1 MLKQLGPPQ
10 IIMTFTWNDFAP
22 EYQALLP
29 DLMPWDDPVLFT
41 MHYKRC
47 FHRFFTTYITK
58 SSFARKVG
66 GIKDWSY
73 TIELQD
79 RGNTCCN

>member
-1 MLKQLGPPQ
+1 MFKQLGPPQ
-10 IIMTFTWNDFAP
+10 LFLTFTCNDFAE
-22 EYQALLP
+22 EYVNLLQEKK
-29 DLMPWDDPVLFT
+29 PWEDPVLFT
-41 MHYKRC
+41 MHFKRC
-47 FHRFFTTYITK
+47 FHHFFTTYITK

-79 RGNTCCN
+79 RGNTCFN